1 MIRAG
6 RGGNRDA
13 GGWRMN
19 IAEFDSDL
27 QYGRHHVAVL
37 KNFEHE
43 NGSGIKKAMM
53 K

>member
-1 MIRAG
+1 
-6 RGGNRDA
+6 
-13 GGWRMN
+13 MN

-43 NGSGIKKAMM
+43 NGSGIKRQ
-53 K
+53 